1 MLSFRPAVNLQIV
14 NLLTLPRA
22 TPRRRLRLYSKDRAT
37 FMLAVVIVVSVLVAL
52 GDNRDFV
59 PLRRNE
65 YAALGPNHT

>member
-1 MLSFRPAVNLQIV
+1 
-14 NLLTLPRA
+14 
-22 TPRRRLRLYSKDRAT
+22 
-37 FMLAVVIVVSVLVAL
+37 MLAVVIVVSVLVAL